1 MTKQNIK
8 KTENELITNCDNL
21 DSETKFEVQKMDLEK
36 IDFKSLI
43 HVVRGQQVML
53 DSDLATLYGV
63 ETRSLNQ
70 SVKRNIRRF
79 PEDFMF
85 QLTNANGT
93 I

>member
-1 MTKQNIK
+1 MAKKNIK

-21 DSETKFEVQKMDLEK
+21 DSETKFVVQKMDLEN

-43 HVVRGQQVML
+43 HIVRGQQVML
-53 DSDLATLYGV
+53 DSDLAMLYGV

-79 PEDFMF
+79 PNDFMF
-85 QLTNANGT
+85 QLYY
-93 I
+93 